1 MSKLSDLIRRAS
13 HAEPARL
20 GFGAGTHTRTAS
32 MLLAAS
38 IGERWERGVGEAVA
52 AGADV
57 LLLAGRPSEKELPE
71 AVSAADGR
79 PCGRIA
85 DVEADQLPQL
95 HDAGID
101 FLILDPQAP
110 ASVLQDEELGFVLR
124 LAGDLSEAQL
134 RTLGTLSLDALYVEG
149 KDDGPPTIERQLELQ
164 RISGLARGPLF
175 VQVRAGAEQQELLSL
190 RDAGVIILSIDLKER
205 GGGALRSVRGVI
217 DALPRRRK
225 RRDEEPA
232 VTLLHSVG
240 QPEPEAEEDEDEDE
254 EEERLLPDPHRP

>member
-190 RDAGVIILSIDLKER
+190 RDAGVIILSIALKER
-205 GGGALRSVRGVI
+205 GGADALRSLRGVI

-225 RRDEEPA
+225 RRDEAEVA
-232 VTLLHSVG
+232 LLHSVG
-240 QPEPEAEEDEDEDE
+240 RPEPEAEEDEEE